1 MRRILGKMSVHHLF
15 DWRNRV
21 GDTVQETIEAFL
33 KDGEVGEHVAAR
45 WIETPKGVMILQ
57 MMKDDPECGGVFVFD
72 RESAQWYLLD
82 FERFDRPFTP
92 SLFDRIFRE
101 YKLFAFLDQPGL
113 LAKKQQP
120 ASA

>member
-45 WIETPKGVMILQ
+45 WIERSEERRVGK
-57 MMKDDPECGGVFVFD
+57 EC
-72 RESAQWYLLD
+72 W
-82 FERFDRPFTP
+82 
-92 SLFDRIFRE
+92 
-101 YKLFAFLDQPGL
+101 
-113 LAKKQQP
+113 
-120 ASA
+120 

>member
-1 MRRILGKMSVHHLF
+1 MSRVLGKMFVHHLF

-33 KDGEVGEHVAAR
+33 TDGDVGEQVAAR

-57 MMKDDPECGGVFVFD
+57 MMKHDPECGGVFVFD

-82 FERFDRPFTP
+82 FERYDRPFTP

-101 YKLFAFLDQPGL
+101 YKLFAFLDQPDL
-113 LAKKQQP
+113 LAKTPQP
-120 ASA
+120 LAA

>member
-1 MRRILGKMSVHHLF
+1 MSVHHLF

-33 KDGEVGEHVAAR
+33 KDGEVGERVAAR
-45 WIETPKGVMILQ
+45 WVETPKGVMILQ

-92 SLFDRIFRE
+92 NLFDRIFRE

-113 LAKKQQP
+113 LSKKQQ
-120 ASA
+120 AATA